1 MMEDGQVWE
10 HDMLCGGNDESEF
23 CYLFISLC
31 FSLPLAQRMV
41 YVCGMSFLGA
51 LIVKAV
57 L

>member
-1 MMEDGQVWE
+1 MEDGQVWE

-51 LIVKAV
+51 LSVKAV